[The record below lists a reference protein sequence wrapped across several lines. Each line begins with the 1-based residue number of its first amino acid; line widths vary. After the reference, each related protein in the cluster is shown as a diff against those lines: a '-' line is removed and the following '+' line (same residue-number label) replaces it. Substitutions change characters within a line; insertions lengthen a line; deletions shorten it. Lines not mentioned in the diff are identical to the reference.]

1 MGTSNQHPLLFTP
14 LELRGI
20 TSRNRIMVSPMCQY
34 SSEDGFA
41 NDWHLVHLG
50 TRAVGGAGVVM
61 AEATAVE
68 PEGRISPGDLGI
80 WDDAH
85 IEMLSRITAF
95 ISEMGAVPAIQIA
108 HAGRKA
114 SSRRPWE
121 GGGPLPENEGAW
133 QTVAPSPVP
142 FDDTRPAPVEL
153 SRDDIQRLV
162 ASFAAAA
169 RRAREAGFTMVEIH
183 GAHGYL
189 VHEFLSEYSNRR
201 EDEYGG
207 SFDNRSRF
215 AIEVAQAVRS
225 EWPAEYPLAF
235 RVSATEW
242 VEGGWD
248 VEDSVRL
255 TRLLLDA
262 GVDIIDASS
271 GGNHSHVVPPAA
283 PGYQVPFAE
292 QIRRE
297 TGAITA
303 AVGIITRPEQAEDI
317 LAQGQ
322 ADIINMGRELL
333 RDPYWP
339 LRAAEVL
346 GTEIEWQP
354 QYLRAKPALR

>member
-1 MGTSNQHPLLFTP
+1 
-14 LELRGI
+14 
-20 TSRNRIMVSPMCQY
+20 MVSPMCQY
-34 SSEDGFA
+34 SSDDGFA

-50 TRAVGGAGVVM
+50 ARAVGGAGIVM

-85 IEMLSRITAF
+85 VEMLSRITAF
-95 ISEMGAVPAIQIA
+95 ISEMGAVPAIQLA

-114 SSRRPWE
+114 SARRPWE
-121 GGGPLPENEGAW
+121 GGGPLQKHEGAW
-133 QTVAPSPVP
+133 QTVAPSPIP
-142 FDDTRPAPVEL
+142 FNEGWPEPAEL
-153 SRDDIQRLV
+153 SRDDIQRIV
-162 ASFAAAA
+162 ASFASAT
-169 RRAREAGFTMVEIH
+169 RRAREAGFALIEIH

-189 VHEFLSEYSNRR
+189 THEFLSEYSNRR
-201 EDEYGG
+201 DDEYGG
-207 SFDNRSRF
+207 SFENRSRF
-215 AIEVAQAVRS
+215 AMETVEAVRS
-225 EWPAEYPLAF
+225 EWPAENPLAF
-235 RVSATEW
+235 RVSSSEW

-248 VEDSVRL
+248 IEDSVRL
-255 TRLLLDA
+255 TKQLLDA
-262 GVDIIDASS
+262 GIDIIDASS
-271 GGNHSHVVPPAA
+271 GGNHAHVVPPAA

-303 AVGIITRPEQAEDI
+303 AVGIITEPEQAENI

-346 GTEIEWQP
+346 GTEIEWRP
-354 QYLRAKPALR
+354 QYLRARPALR